1 MGDLK
6 LSIVTI
12 NYNNAEGLRKTLASI
27 AAQTYRNVEHVII
40 DGGSTDESVEVIK
53 DYVNQCEM
61 YDVLWASEKDK
72 GIYNAINKGILRATG
87 DYIQILNSGD
97 LLASDDVIER
107 TMEALKKNDYPEL
120 LYGNAVDVCD
130 GNRLSKHGPQIEYS
144 LKTLYSS
151 TYPHDSTFFK
161 KELFSDKRYGLY
173 DENLKIVS
181 DWKWYMMA
189 IGLGDVKPIYVDIDV
204 ALFDVTGISSTHKD
218 LDKQERRQVLEEV
231 LPPAIL
237 RDLDNYAFPISQYKR
252 LKKHRLWSMV
262 YFIERILF
270 KLEKWHVISR

>member
-1 MGDLK
+1 
-6 LSIVTI
+6 
-12 NYNNAEGLRKTLASI
+12 
-27 AAQTYRNVEHVII
+27 
-40 DGGSTDESVEVIK
+40 
-53 DYVNQCEM
+53 
-61 YDVLWASEKDK
+61 
-72 GIYNAINKGILRATG
+72 
-87 DYIQILNSGD
+87 
-97 LLASDDVIER
+97 
-107 TMEALKKNDYPEL
+107 
-120 LYGNAVDVCD
+120 
-130 GNRLSKHGPQIEYS
+130 
-144 LKTLYSS
+144 
-151 TYPHDSTFFK
+151 
-161 KELFSDKRYGLY
+161 
-173 DENLKIVS
+173 
-181 DWKWYMMA
+181 MMA